1 MAIARKNKDLADIF
15 LAIVQKGKP
24 VYLKD
29 KDLIDNTIKTI
40 KNLNCKTISNLNL
53 KLDELKKQF
62 QREMKNPE
70 NALTGSAINN
80 GKSDI
85 YSMIQSILEYYV
97 NKNKDASSVETF
109 IDFITEVFVTEPSGD
124 AVIVSSIHQV
134 KGLEAKR
141 VFVINYNLMPYT
153 SNRKTADDNIQEKNL
168 RYIAVTR
175 AKEVLYLC
183 EGEEDEAEKE
193 YRGNQKE
200 IDELINKALNMEDS
214 DDDYSYDYDSDY
226 DEDEDGFDF

>member
-29 KDLIDNTIKTI
+29 KDLVENTIKTI
-40 KNLNCKTISNLNL
+40 KNLNCKGIDELNT
-53 KLDELKKQF
+53 KLDELKEQF
-62 QREMKNPE
+62 KREMKNPE
-70 NALTGSAINN
+70 NALVGSAINN

-85 YSMIQSILEYYV
+85 YSMIQSILEFYV
-97 NKNKDASSVETF
+97 EKNKNASSVESF
-109 IDFITEVFVTEPSGD
+109 IDFITEVFVTEPSDD

-141 VFVINYNLMPYT
+141 VFIINYNLMPYT
-153 SNRKTADDNIQEKNL
+153 SSRKTADDNIQEVNL
-168 RYIAVTR
+168 RYIAITR

-183 EGEEDEAEKE
+183 EGEEDEEEKE
-193 YRGNQKE
+193 YRGSKE
-200 IDELINKALNMEDS
+200 EIESSMTIALGKS
-214 DDDYSYDYDSDY
+214 DDDDYDFELD
-226 DEDEDGFDF
+226 